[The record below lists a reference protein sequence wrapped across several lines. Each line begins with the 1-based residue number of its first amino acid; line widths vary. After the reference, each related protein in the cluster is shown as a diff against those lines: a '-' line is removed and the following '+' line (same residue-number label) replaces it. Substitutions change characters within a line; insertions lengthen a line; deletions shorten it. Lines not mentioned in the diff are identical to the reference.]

1 MPLSASQF
9 LPVPED
15 WVFPR
20 WFNNSNTYDVNQPA
34 SFTVDF
40 DDNTG
45 TSDSSSTG
53 AGSSGIGDDGK
64 ENDSAFGEVF
74 ISSPN
79 PSSVS
84 SLDVQSDW
92 VITGCD
98 ATSDQ
103 AQEVIWSY
111 RSDCF

>member
-1 MPLSASQF
+1 MRLPASQF
-9 LPVPED
+9 LPVPEN
-15 WVFPR
+15 WVFPQT
-20 WFNNSNTYDVNQPA
+20 FENSDTYDVNQPA
-34 SFTVDF
+34 TFTVDF

-53 AGSSGIGDDGK
+53 SGSSGVGNDGK

-84 SLDVQSDW
+84 SLDIQSDW

-98 ATSDQ
+98 Q
-103 AQEVIWSY
+103 
-111 RSDCF
+111 

>member
-1 MPLSASQF
+1 MRLPGSQF
-9 LPVPED
+9 LPVPEN
-15 WVFPR
+15 WVFPQT
-20 WFNNSNTYDVNQPA
+20 FENSDTYDVNQPA
-34 SFTVDF
+34 TFTADF

-53 AGSSGIGDDGK
+53 SGSSGVGDDGT
-64 ENDSAFGEVF
+64 EDDSAFGEVF

-84 SLDVQSDW
+84 SLDIQSDW

-103 AQEVIWSY
+103 PQEVIWSH
-111 RSDCF
+111 RSNCF

>member
-1 MPLSASQF
+1 MRLPASQF
-9 LPVPED
+9 LPVPEN
-15 WVFPR
+15 WVFPQT
-20 WFNNSNTYDVNQPA
+20 FENSDTYDVDQPA
-34 SFTVDF
+34 TFTADF

-53 AGSSGIGDDGK
+53 SGSSGIGDDGT

-84 SLDVQSDW
+84 SLDIQSDW

-103 AQEVIWSY
+103 PQEVIWSH
-111 RSDCF
+111 RSNCF